1 MAISKIHSNH
11 SIRKIMEQELQN
23 QLRSKNKN
31 IDGDGLPAL
40 NEQEM
45 EEIYL

>member
-1 MAISKIHSNH
+1 MAIAKIHSNH

-31 IDGDGLPAL
+31 IEGDGLAAL
-40 NEQEM
+40 TE
-45 EEIYL
+45 